1 VLVNAEI
8 PGGNIFIF
16 FGLQLFV
23 GVAVGYLLGRSIDWF
38 VNHIELEY
46 DGLYSVLI
54 LAMAF
59 LTYSLADTLKG
70 NGFLAVYIAAVY
82 LGNKA
87 FIHKKSILRFF
98 DGLAWLMQIV
108 MFIALGLLVFP
119 SEMLPIT
126 GIGLLVAAV
135 LIFVA
140 RPTGVFLSLIPFK
153 MTFKDRIFIS
163 WVGLRGAVPIVFATY
178 PLMMGVERSSTIFNI
193 VFFVVVTSIL
203 IQGTSFTYIAKWLG
217 LTRPSATKTRY
228 PLEIERRNDFHNELV
243 ELIIPEGCFS
253 DGKSVVELGIPPNA
267 LIVLI
272 NRDGKFITPNGSTV
286 IQAGDKLLVMTNN
299 VVDLEQVNSCLGIKS
314 LE

>member
-1 VLVNAEI
+1 VN
-8 PGGNIFIF
+8 NI
-16 FGLQLFV
+16 V
-23 GVAVGYLLGRSIDWF
+23 
-38 VNHIELEY
+38 LEY

-59 LTYSLADTLKG
+59 LTYSLADTLRG

-82 LGNKA
+82 LGNKT

-98 DGLAWLMQIV
+98 DGIAWLMQIV

-119 SEMLPIT
+119 SEILPIA
-126 GIGLLVAAV
+126 GIGLLVAVV

-140 RPTGVFLSLIPFK
+140 RPAGVFLSLIPFK
-153 MTFKDRIFIS
+153 MTFRDRIFVS
-163 WVGLRGAVPIVFATY
+163 WVGLRGAVPIVFASY
-178 PLMMGVERSSTIFNI
+178 PLMMGVERSNTIFNI
-193 VFFVVVTSIL
+193 VFFVVVTSVL
-203 IQGTSFTYIAKWLG
+203 VQGTTFTYIAKWLG
-217 LTRPSATKTRY
+217 LTRPSVAKTRY

-243 ELIIPEGCFS
+243 ELIIPTGCFA

-272 NRDGKFITPNGSTV
+272 NRNGKFITPNGSTV
-286 IQAGDKLLVMTNN
+286 IQADDKLLVMTDNII
-299 VVDLEQVNSCLGIKS
+299 DLEKVNTCLGIKP